1 MNEKIKKM
9 FKDVTKR
16 KGEKIGENSLLSL
29 NIKASDHDNVC
40 PFRSIPVEECP
51 LCILEDLE
59 NL

>member
-9 FKDVTKR
+9 FKDVRKR

-29 NIKASDHDNVC
+29 NDNVC

>member
-1 MNEKIKKM
+1 MNEKIKKK
-9 FKDVTKR
+9 FKDVLKR
-16 KGEKIGENSLLSL
+16 KGEKIGANSLLSL